1 MRNLSWKAGI
11 LIGAALAVAPFSSA
25 SAGAYKS
32 FGKWE
37 VSCTNGRNCEL
48 RFFDT
53 DNKAGASAFLTR
65 DIGPGTP
72 TALAIGLPGDVFGE
86 AAKDLTIAISIDGA
100 AEQSFGPEKLT
111 YDGNAS
117 AWRLAGDIATDGLI
131 EALRKGKVIAVT
143 AHAGGQTAKA
153 SIPLDG
159 MAASLLFLDDTQN
172 RVGHTDALV
181 SKGDKPPTALP
192 PVTDIRTF
200 ADVPSAIRANFT
212 NEDATCGGVDE
223 STLSALGG
231 FTRRYAETE
240 ALYVVPCGA
249 PGAYNV
255 PFVAYYQLESMLEQV
270 QFPVM
275 AKEGPSVATTGYNL
289 DYDEKN
295 DTMASFFKGRG
306 LGDCGSFYKWKIS
319 EGGAGRALI
328 LVKQTDKDD
337 CDGKYGD
344 GPESWAQAW
353 PQTGPAGQK
362 SKAKR

>member
-1 MRNLSWKAGI
+1 MRTMNWTAGI
-11 LIGAALAVAPFSSA
+11 LIGAALTAAPFSSA
-25 SAGAYKS
+25 LAGAFKS

-37 VSCTNGRNCEL
+37 ASCTNGRNCEL

-53 DNKAGASAFLTR
+53 DNKAGANAFVLR
-65 DIGPGTP
+65 DIGPATP
-72 TALAIGLPGDVFGE
+72 AALAIGLPGDVFGE
-86 AAKDLTIAISIDGA
+86 DANDLTIAISIDGGV
-100 AEQSFGPEKLT
+100 EQSFGPDKLT
-111 YDGNAS
+111 YDENVS

-131 EALRKGKVIAVT
+131 EALRKGKTIAVN

-153 SIPLDG
+153 TIPLDG

-181 SKGDKPPTALP
+181 SKGDKPPSPLP
-192 PVTDIRTF
+192 PVTDIRAF
-200 ADVPSAIRANFT
+200 ADIPSAIRSNFT

-223 STLSALGG
+223 DMLSALGG
-231 FTRRYAETE
+231 FTRRYGKTE
-240 ALYVVPCGA
+240 ALYVIPCGA

-255 PFVAYYQLESMLEQV
+255 PFVAYYQLETMLEQV

-275 AKEGPSVATTGYNL
+275 AKQGPSVSPTSYNL

-295 DTMASFFKGRG
+295 DTMTSFFKGRG

-319 EGGAGRALI
+319 EGGAGRALV
-328 LVKQTDKDD
+328 LLKQNDKDD

-344 GPESWAQAW
+344 GPESWPAAW
-353 PQTGPAGQK
+353 PISGGAGQK
-362 SKAKR
+362 AKSKG